1 MFLIY
6 HEISQNDVIKG
17 LCDFLRGSLMVSHH
31 SAKFG
36 GGSPFG
42 SGNITFLIFHVVV
55 QII

>member
-6 HEISQNDVIKG
+6 HGISQNDVIKG